1 MADDKTFTQAE
12 MDSIIEGRLARER
25 QKYAD
30 YDDLKEKASK
40 YDEYQAQNKTELQKE
55 KEKSDALQAKL
66 SALEKKDTVRQV
78 REKTAKDTG
87 VPVELLTGEDEETCK
102 KQAEAIMK
110 FAKPKSYPAL
120 ISSDFEIP
128 AEISQGIFEKAQ
140 KGSTL
145 AQLSGARPQKF
156 GKQQVWVLTSPP
168 KAELVGEAGQKSPTP
183 TAYASKTVNPF
194 KLQVTTRFSQEVQW
208 ADEDVQIG
216 VLQDLASNA
225 SIALGRALDL
235 VGIHKINPLTG
246 TVSSLVK
253 EGLVDTKQ
261 SVQLA
266 GTKYDEAIEAAA
278 GMIISSGYVPSG
290 IAMDPTLSFGLS
302 TMRDADGRKIYPEI
316 GFGQNLTNFSGMTA
330 AVSDTV
336 SAKNEITPDTKLL
349 GIVGQFDA
357 FRWGVQRSIGAHLI
371 EYGDPDGLGDLQ
383 RQNQIA
389 IRAEIVYGIGIMD
402 QAAFTKI
409 VKAEG

>member
-1 MADDKTFTQAE
+1 MA
-12 MDSIIEGRLARER
+12 
-25 QKYAD
+25 
-30 YDDLKEKASK
+30 
-40 YDEYQAQNKTELQKE
+40 
-55 KEKSDALQAKL
+55 
-66 SALEKKDTVRQV
+66 
-78 REKTAKDTG
+78 
-87 VPVELLTGEDEETCK
+87 
-102 KQAEAIMK
+102 
-110 FAKPKSYPAL
+110 AL

-183 TAYASKTVNPF
+183 TAYAHKAVNPF
-194 KLQVTTRFSQEVQW
+194 KLQVTMRFSQEVQW

-266 GTKYDEAIEAAA
+266 GTKYDDAIEAAA
-278 GMIISSGYVPSG
+278 GLIISSG
-290 IAMDPTLSFGLS
+290 
-302 TMRDADGRKIYPEI
+302 
-316 GFGQNLTNFSGMTA
+316 
-330 AVSDTV
+330 
-336 SAKNEITPDTKLL
+336 
-349 GIVGQFDA
+349 
-357 FRWGVQRSIGAHLI
+357 
-371 EYGDPDGLGDLQ
+371 
-383 RQNQIA
+383 
-389 IRAEIVYGIGIMD
+389 
-402 QAAFTKI
+402 
-409 VKAEG
+409 

>member
-1 MADDKTFTQAE
+1 MAALLSTDFT
-12 MDSIIEGRLARER
+12 
-25 QKYAD
+25 
-30 YDDLKEKASK
+30 
-40 YDEYQAQNKTELQKE
+40 
-55 KEKSDALQAKL
+55 
-66 SALEKKDTVRQV
+66 
-78 REKTAKDTG
+78 
-87 VPVELLTGEDEETCK
+87 
-102 KQAEAIMK
+102 
-110 FAKPKSYPAL
+110 
-120 ISSDFEIP
+120 IP

-156 GKQQVWVLTSPP
+156 GTQQVWVLTAPP
-168 KAELVGEAGQKSPTP
+168 KAELVGEGGKKSPTP
-183 TAYASKTVNPF
+183 TTYASKTVNPF
-194 KLQVTTRFSQEVQW
+194 KLQVTMRFSQEVQW

-225 SIALGRALDL
+225 GIALGRALDL

-246 TVSSLVK
+246 TVSDLVI
-253 EGLVDTKQ
+253 EGLIDTTQ
-261 SVQLA
+261 SVQLTEA
-266 GTKYDEAIEAAA
+266 KYDDAIEAAA
-278 GMIISSGYVPSG
+278 GVIISSGYTPSG

-302 TMRDADGRKIYPEI
+302 TMRDANGRKIYPEI
-316 GFGQNLTNFSGMTA
+316 GFGQNLTNFSGMQA

-336 SAKNEITPDTKLL
+336 SAKNEITTDTNLL

-389 IRAEIVYGIGIMD
+389 IRAEIVYGIGILD
-402 QAAFTKI
+402 QKAFAKI
-409 VKAEG
+409 TKAEA

>member
-1 MADDKTFTQAE
+1 MA
-12 MDSIIEGRLARER
+12 
-25 QKYAD
+25 
-30 YDDLKEKASK
+30 
-40 YDEYQAQNKTELQKE
+40 
-55 KEKSDALQAKL
+55 
-66 SALEKKDTVRQV
+66 
-78 REKTAKDTG
+78 
-87 VPVELLTGEDEETCK
+87 
-102 KQAEAIMK
+102 
-110 FAKPKSYPAL
+110 AL

-140 KGSTL
+140 KGSAL

-156 GKQQVWVLTSPP
+156 GKQQVWVLTAPP
-168 KAELVGEAGQKSPTP
+168 KAELVGEGGRKSPTP
-183 TAYASKTVNPF
+183 TTYAAKTVNPF
-194 KLQVTTRFSQEVQW
+194 KLQVTMRFSQEVQW

-225 SIALGRALDL
+225 GRALDL

-246 TVSSLVK
+246 TVSDMVK
-253 EGLVDTKQ
+253 EGLIDTTQ
-261 SVQLA
+261 SVQLIEA
-266 GTKYDEAIEAAA
+266 KYDDAIEAAA
-278 GMIISSGYVPSG
+278 GVIISSGYTPSG

-302 TMRDADGRKIYPEI
+302 TMRDANGRKIYPEI
-316 GFGQNLTNFSGMTA
+316 GFGQNLTNFSGMQA